1 MYDIIILGAG
11 VAGLTSAIYALRQGK
26 KVLVLEKNSFG
37 GQIINA
43 QDIENYPGTNHILG
57 YELSLN
63 IYNQAKELGMEYKQ
77 EEVLE
82 IDPSNKSIRTNKESY
97 TYKALIIA
105 MGLEKRKLGLENEQ
119 DLIGSGVSYC
129 ATCDGAFFKHKNV
142 AVVGGGNTAL
152 EDALFL
158 SEYVNKVY
166 LIHRRDTF
174 RGDENTLSKIK
185 TKENIELVL
194 NSIPTKLI
202 GKPLEQIEVEDKNN
216 NKKLLDVS
224 GVFIAVGQSPSTEIL
239 RNILE
244 LDEYGY
250 IITDEKNKTSQ
261 KYIYAAGDIVK
272 KEVRQL
278 TTAVA
283 DGTIAAINACRD
295 ISI

>member
-43 QDIENYPGTNHILG
+43 QDIENYPGSNHISG

-82 IDPSNKSIRTNKESY
+82 IDPSNRSIRTNKESY

-216 NKKLLDVS
+216 NKKLLDVN
-224 GVFIAVGQSPSTEIL
+224 GLFIAVGQLPSTEIL

-250 IITDEKNKTSQ
+250 IITDEKNKPSQ

-278 TTAVA
+278 TTAAA

>member
-43 QDIENYPGTNHILG
+43 QDIENYPGSNHISG

-82 IDPSNKSIRTNKESY
+82 IDPANESIRTNKESY

-216 NKKLLDVS
+216 NKKLLDVN
-224 GVFIAVGQSPSTEIL
+224 GIFIAVGQSPSTEIL

>member
-43 QDIENYPGTNHILG
+43 QDIENYPGSNHISG

-82 IDPSNKSIRTNKESY
+82 IDSSNKSIRTNKESY

-185 TKENIELVL
+185 AKENIELVL
-194 NSIPTKLI
+194 NSIPTKLV

-216 NKKLLDVS
+216 NKKLLDVN
-224 GVFIAVGQSPSTEIL
+224 GIFIAVGQKPSTEIL

-250 IITDEKNKTSQ
+250 IITDKKNKTSQ
-261 KYIYAAGDIVK
+261 KYIYAAGDITK

>member
-43 QDIENYPGTNHILG
+43 QDIENYPGSNHISG

-82 IDPSNKSIRTNKESY
+82 IDSSNKSIRTNKESY

-194 NSIPTKLI
+194 NSIPTRLI
-202 GKPLEQIEVEDKNN
+202 GKPLEQIEVEDKNT
-216 NKKLLDVS
+216 NKKLLDVN
-224 GVFIAVGQSPSTEIL
+224 GIFIAVGQKPSTEIL

-250 IITDEKNKTSQ
+250 IITDKKNKTSQ
-261 KYIYAAGDIVK
+261 KYIYAAGDITK

>member
-43 QDIENYPGTNHILG
+43 QDIENYPGTNHISG

>member
-43 QDIENYPGTNHILG
+43 QDIENYPGSNHISG

-129 ATCDGAFFKHKNV
+129 ATCDGAFFKNKNV

-216 NKKLLDVS
+216 NKKLLDVN
-224 GVFIAVGQSPSTEIL
+224 GIFIAVGQKPSTEIL

-250 IITDEKNKTSQ
+250 IITDKKNKTSQ

>member
-43 QDIENYPGTNHILG
+43 QDIENYPGTNHISG

-82 IDPSNKSIRTNKESY
+82 IDSSNKSIRTNKESY

-216 NKKLLDVS
+216 NKKLLDVN
-224 GVFIAVGQSPSTEIL
+224 GLFIAVGQLPSTEIL

-278 TTAVA
+278 TTAAA

>member
-43 QDIENYPGTNHILG
+43 QDIENYPGSNHISG

-82 IDPSNKSIRTNKESY
+82 IDSSNKSIRTNTESY

-250 IITDEKNKTSQ
+250 IITDKKNKTSQ

>member
-43 QDIENYPGTNHILG
+43 QDIENYPGTNHISG

-119 DLIGSGVSYC
+119 DLIGNGVSYC

-185 TKENIELVL
+185 AKENIELVL

-216 NKKLLDVS
+216 NKKLLDVN
-224 GVFIAVGQSPSTEIL
+224 GIFIAVGQSPSTEIL

-250 IITDEKNKTSQ
+250 IITDKKNKTSQ